1 MGSSH
6 YNSYIYWSSVE
17 ESNDAAYASFDS
29 YTLKAYFLQYQEKL
43 GCIFCM
49 LFASMECETVFCA
62 KEVNDWNHFVREGL
76 ALERQIHKIHQL
88 P

>member
-1 MGSSH
+1 
-6 YNSYIYWSSVE
+6 VE

-62 KEVNDWNHFVREGL
+62 KEVND
-76 ALERQIHKIHQL
+76 
-88 P
+88 